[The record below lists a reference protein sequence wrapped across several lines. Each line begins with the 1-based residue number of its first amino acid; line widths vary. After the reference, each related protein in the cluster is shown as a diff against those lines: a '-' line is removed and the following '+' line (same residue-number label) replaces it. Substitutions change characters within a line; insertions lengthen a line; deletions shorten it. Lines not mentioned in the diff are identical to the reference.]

1 MSNPYEGQDP
11 LVIAQQAERDLNS
24 HQAKHGDYNKSS
36 SGTTSPPPHPK
47 SMQKKTLTDAFLA
60 LAVESGV
67 DEGVTSKFPQST
79 VKTGSQ
85 ASGAGDNREIP
96 VDEGGDLI
104 SKPGEKGGSG
114 QYVLPRRLLWECA
127 SECPL
132 TGFWVVPPRHE
143 ILRAPVGR
151 RRSSSCTRR
160 RIRGTTMSWGMSGRE
175 LRRAG
180 HRASHGEIRGSREH
194 KGI

>member
-36 SGTTSPPPHPK
+36 S
-47 SMQKKTLTDAFLA
+47 
-60 LAVESGV
+60 AVESGV

-114 QYVLPRRLLWECA
+114 HPTKARDFEGPGGPETKQQLYEEANPGNDDVMGNVRQGTE
-127 SECPL
+127 
-132 TGFWVVPPRHE
+132 
-143 ILRAPVGR
+143 
-151 RRSSSCTRR
+151 TRR
-160 RIRGTTMSWGMSGRE
+160 P
-175 LRRAG
+175 
-180 HRASHGEIRGSREH
+180 
-194 KGI
+194 